1 MADAKDAAI
10 LDLLSADSRAPL
22 KTIAAAVGLSVSS
35 VGERIARMVAEGTIA
50 GYSIRRGGAET
61 AARAYM
67 LVTTAGAQCAL
78 VAPRLLG
85 IAEIVRCD
93 SVPGK
98 IDMVLTVHAR
108 DASAVQA
115 VRDRVASTEGVVS
128 VVTLPVLVERFAR

>member
-35 VGERIARMVAEGTIA
+35 VGERIARMVADGTIA
-50 GYSIRRGGAET
+50 GYSIRRGDAQTG
-61 AARAYM
+61 ARAYM

-93 SVPGK
+93 SVPGE
-98 IDMVLTVHAR
+98 IDMVLTVEAG
-108 DASAVQA
+108 DAGAVQA
-115 VRDRVASTEGVVS
+115 VRDRVAATEGVVR